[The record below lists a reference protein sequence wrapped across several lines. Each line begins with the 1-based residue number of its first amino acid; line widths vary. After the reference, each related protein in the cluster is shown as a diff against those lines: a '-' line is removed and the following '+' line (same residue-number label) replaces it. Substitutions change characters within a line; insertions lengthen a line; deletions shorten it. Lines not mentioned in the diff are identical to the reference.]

1 MHGAAIV
8 DPGQIPAAF
17 HAKISIPA
25 DSSVDWEGLR
35 VTSAADNQWIG
46 KRTIRPD
53 GEDKV
58 TGRAAFG
65 ADFAQAGMLWG
76 KVLRSP
82 HPHARIKSID
92 LQRAAAAPGVKAVMT
107 GADLVDFPL
116 DTPVLVGPAD
126 MRFVSRNVMARD
138 KALYAGH
145 AVAAVAATT
154 AEAAEAALELIE
166 VDYELLPWV
175 IDVDEA
181 MQPDAPVLHDFL
193 RTQGDDS
200 APDAPT
206 NVASRAEFTLGD
218 VDDGFGEAD
227 VVIER
232 DFKTKPVHQG
242 YIEPHACLVSVAAD
256 GRATIWSS
264 SQGQF
269 MVRNATAKMTG
280 AKLSEIRAIPAEI
293 GGGFGGKTIVYLEP
307 LAYTLSKKAGAP
319 VKMVMTRE
327 EVFRAT
333 GPTAGSSNTVRIGAR
348 RDGRIVA
355 AQACFRFQ
363 AGAFPGSPVRA
374 ASNCAFAPYAIDNV
388 KVVGYDVVAN
398 RPKCNAYRAPG
409 SPIAAFGVESVIDE
423 LAGELGI
430 DPIEFRLR
438 NAAREGTRA
447 AYGPTFRQIGF
458 EETLHAAQTHPH
470 YATPNNRRQGRG
482 VACGFWFNVGGES
495 SAQVNVNEDGTV
507 AVTTGHPDIGGSR
520 ASMVNIVAEMLGIH
534 YRNVSAQV
542 GDTNTIGFSAT
553 TGGSRVT
560 FSAGTAVSAAAERV
574 VEQLRERAAMLWD
587 IDPDAVDWHNGHA
600 RPAGAN
606 AGDFEP
612 LSLADIAAKAAQ
624 TGGPITAQ
632 VSVNAQGAAP
642 AFATHVCDVEVDEET
657 GRVEVVRYTAVQDA
671 GRAIHPSYVEGQ
683 IQGGVAQGIGWALNE
698 EYIFDAS
705 GRLDNAGFL
714 DYRMPVASD
723 LPMIDT
729 VLVEVPND
737 AHPHGVRGVGEVPI
751 APPMAAVA
759 NAIHDAVGLRLRE
772 LPMSPPKVLAA
783 LESCRL
789 RDGVKR
795 EGHH

>member
-1 MHGAAIV
+1 MTNE
-8 DPGQIPAAF
+8 
-17 HAKISIPA
+17 SN
-25 DSSVDWEGLR
+25 
-35 VTSAADNQWIG
+35 NQWIG

-82 HPHARIKSID
+82 HPHARIRSID
-92 LQRAAAAPGVKAVMT
+92 SQRAAAAPGVKAVMT

-145 AVAAVAATT
+145 AVAAVAATS
-154 AEAAEAALELIE
+154 AVAAEAALELID
-166 VDYELLPWV
+166 VDYEPLPWV

-193 RTQGDDS
+193 RTQGDD
-200 APDAPT
+200 AAADAPT

-218 VDDGFGEAD
+218 VDVGFGEAD

-264 SQGQF
+264 SQGHF

-333 GPTAGSSNTVRIGAR
+333 GPTAGSSNTIKIGAR
-348 RDGRIVA
+348 QDGRIVG

-363 AGAFPGSPVRA
+363 AGAFPGSPVRG

-423 LAGELGI
+423 LARELGI

-447 AYGPTFRQIGF
+447 AYGPTFRRIGF
-458 EETLHAAQTHPH
+458 EQTLHAAQSHPH
-470 YATPNNRRQGRG
+470 YATPKNGRRGRG

-495 SAQVNVNEDGTV
+495 SAQVNINEDGTV

-520 ASMVNIVAEMLGIH
+520 ASMVNIAAEVLGID
-534 YRNVSAQV
+534 YRDVSAQV
-542 GDTNTIGFSAT
+542 GDTNTIGYSAT

-560 FSAGTAVSAAAERV
+560 FSAGTAVSQATQRV
-574 VEQLRERAAMLWD
+574 VEQLRERAALLWD
-587 IDPDAVDWHNGHA
+587 IDPDAVEWSEGYAH
-600 RPAGAN
+600 PAGAN
-606 AGDFEP
+606 AGDFKP
-612 LSLADIAAKAAQ
+612 LSLAELAAKTAQ

-671 GRAIHPSYVEGQ
+671 GRAIHPGYVEGQ
-683 IQGGVAQGIGWALNE
+683 IRGGVAQGIGWALNE

-729 VLVEVPND
+729 VVVEVPND

-759 NAIHDAVGLRLRE
+759 NAIYDAVGLRLNE

-783 LESCRL
+783 LASAP
-789 RDGVKR
+789 
-795 EGHH
+795 

>member
-1 MHGAAIV
+1 M
-8 DPGQIPAAF
+8 
-17 HAKISIPA
+17 
-25 DSSVDWEGLR
+25 
-35 VTSAADNQWIG
+35 TSETNNQWIG

-82 HPHARIKSID
+82 HPHARIKSISLD
-92 LQRAAAAPGVKAVMT
+92 RAATAPGVKAVMS

-154 AEAAEAALELIE
+154 VEAAEAALALID
-166 VDYELLPWV
+166 VDYEVLPWV
-175 IDVDEA
+175 IDVDVA
-181 MQPDAPVLHDFL
+181 MRPDAPVLHEFL
-193 RTQGDDS
+193 RTQGVDS
-200 APDAPT
+200 AAHAPT

-218 VDDGFGEAD
+218 VDDGFAEAD
-227 VVIER
+227 VVIEQ

-242 YIEPHACLVSVAAD
+242 YIEPHACLVSVATD

-333 GPTAGSSNTVRIGAR
+333 GPTAGSSNTIKIGAR

-355 AQACFRFQ
+355 AEATFRFQ
-363 AGAFPGSPVRA
+363 AGAFPGSPVRG

-423 LAGELGI
+423 LARKLGL
-430 DPIEFRLR
+430 DPIEFRLK
-438 NAAREGTRA
+438 NAAKEGTRA
-447 AYGPTFRQIGF
+447 AYGPTFRRIGF
-458 EETLHAAQTHPH
+458 EETLHAARDHAH
-470 YATPNNRRQGRG
+470 YATPKNGRQGRG

-495 SAQVNVNEDGTV
+495 SAQLNVNEDGTV

-534 YRNVSAQV
+534 YGNVSVQV
-542 GDTNTIGFSAT
+542 GDTNTIGYSAT

-560 FSAGTAVSAAAERV
+560 FSAGTAVSEATERV
-574 VEQLRERAAMLWD
+574 VEQLRERAALLWD
-587 IDPDAVDWHNGHA
+587 IDPNAVDWNNGQA

-612 LSLADIAAKAAQ
+612 LSLAELAAKAAQ
-624 TGGPITAQ
+624 TGGPIAAH

-671 GRAIHPSYVEGQ
+671 GRAIHPGYVEGQ
-683 IQGGVAQGIGWALNE
+683 MQGGVAQGIGWALNE

-729 VLVEVPND
+729 VVVEVPND

-772 LPMSPPKVLAA
+772 LPMSPPKVLAELAAGAAEGTA
-783 LESCRL
+783 LDR
-789 RDGVKR
+789 VR
-795 EGHH
+795 EP

>member
-1 MHGAAIV
+1 M
-8 DPGQIPAAF
+8 
-17 HAKISIPA
+17 
-25 DSSVDWEGLR
+25 
-35 VTSAADNQWIG
+35 TSAANNQWIG

-92 LQRAAAAPGVKAVMT
+92 LDRAAAAPGVKAVMT

-154 AEAAEAALELIE
+154 AQAAEAALGLID
-166 VDYELLPWV
+166 VDYEPLPWV

-181 MQPDAPVLHDFL
+181 MQPEAPVLHEFL

-200 APDAPT
+200 AADAPT

-280 AKLSEIRAIPAEI
+280 AKLAEIRAIPAEI

-333 GPTAGSSNTVRIGAR
+333 GPTAGSSNTIKIGAR

-355 AQACFRFQ
+355 GEASFRFQ
-363 AGAFPGSPVRA
+363 AGAFPGSPVRG

-423 LAGELGI
+423 LARELDL
-430 DPIEFRLR
+430 DPIEFRLK
-438 NAAREGTRA
+438 NAAKEGTRA
-447 AYGPTFRQIGF
+447 AYGPTFRRIGF
-458 EETLHAAQTHPH
+458 EETLHAVQNHPH
-470 YATPNNRRQGRG
+470 YAASKNRRQGRG

-520 ASMVNIVAEMLGIH
+520 ASMVNIVAETLGIH
-534 YRNVSAQV
+534 YRNVSVQV
-542 GDTNTIGFSAT
+542 GDTNTIGYSAT

-560 FSAGTAVSAAAERV
+560 FSAGTAVSEASVRV
-574 VEQLRERAAMLWD
+574 VEQLRERAALLWD
-587 IDPDAVDWHNGHA
+587 IDPDAVEWNGGHA

-612 LSLADIAAKAAQ
+612 LSLAALAAKAAQ

-642 AFATHVCDVEVDEET
+642 AFATHVCDVEVDQET
-657 GRVEVVRYTAVQDA
+657 GRVEVIRYTAVQDA
-671 GRAIHPSYVEGQ
+671 GRAIHPGYVEGQ

-729 VLVEVPND
+729 IVVEVPND

-759 NAIHDAVGLRLRE
+759 NAIYDAVGLRLRE

-783 LESCRL
+783 LTAGEERT
-789 RDGVKR
+789 
-795 EGHH
+795 

>member
-1 MHGAAIV
+1 M
-8 DPGQIPAAF
+8 
-17 HAKISIPA
+17 
-25 DSSVDWEGLR
+25 
-35 VTSAADNQWIG
+35 TSEIDNQWIG

-82 HPHARIKSID
+82 HPHARIVSID
-92 LQRAAAAPGVKAVMT
+92 LDRAAAAPGVKAVMS

-154 AEAAEAALELIE
+154 AEAAQAALELID
-166 VDYELLPWV
+166 VDYEPLPWV
-175 IDVDEA
+175 IDVDDA
-181 MQPDAPVLHDFL
+181 MQPDAPVLHEFL

-200 APDAPT
+200 AADAPT

-218 VDDGFGEAD
+218 VEDGFAEAD

-333 GPTAGSSNTVRIGAR
+333 GPTAGSSNTIKIGAR

-355 AQACFRFQ
+355 AEATFRFQ
-363 AGAFPGSPVRA
+363 AGAFPGSPVRG

-423 LAGELGI
+423 LANEIGV
-430 DPIEFRLR
+430 DPIEFRLK

-447 AYGPTFRQIGF
+447 AYGPTFRRIGF
-458 EETLHAAQTHPH
+458 EETLHAAQDHPH
-470 YATPNNRRQGRG
+470 YATPKNGRQGRG

-520 ASMVNIVAEMLGIH
+520 ASMVNIVAETLGIH
-534 YRNVSAQV
+534 YHNVSVQV
-542 GDTNTIGFSAT
+542 GDTNTIGYSAT

-560 FSAGTAVSAAAERV
+560 FSAGTAVSEATERV
-574 VEQLRERAAMLWD
+574 VEQLRERAALLWD
-587 IDPDAVDWHNGHA
+587 IDADAVDWNNGHA

-612 LSLADIAAKAAQ
+612 LSLAELAAKAAQ
-624 TGGPITAQ
+624 TGGPITAH

-657 GRVEVVRYTAVQDA
+657 GRVEVIRYTAVQDA
-671 GRAIHPSYVEGQ
+671 GRAIHPGYVEGQ
-683 IQGGVAQGIGWALNE
+683 MQGGVAQGIGWALNE

-729 VLVEVPND
+729 VVVEVPND

-783 LESCRL
+783 LAAGDDETP
-789 RDGVKR
+789 
-795 EGHH
+795 

>member
-1 MHGAAIV
+1 MG
-8 DPGQIPAAF
+8 
-17 HAKISIPA
+17 
-25 DSSVDWEGLR
+25 EETNNR
-35 VTSAADNQWIG
+35 WIG
-46 KRTIRPD
+46 KNTIRPD

-58 TGRAAFG
+58 TGRATFG
-65 ADFAQAGMLWG
+65 ADFAQPGMLWG
-76 KVLRSP
+76 KVVRSP
-82 HPHARIKSID
+82 HPHARIRSID
-92 LQRAAAAPGVKAVMT
+92 TARAAAAPGVKAVMT
-107 GADLVDFPL
+107 GDDLVHFPL
-116 DTPVLVGPAD
+116 DTPVMVGPAD
-126 MRFVSRNVMARD
+126 LRFVSRNVMARD

-145 AVAAVAATT
+145 AVAAVAAATP
-154 AEAAEAALELIE
+154 EAAEAALELIE
-166 VDYELLPWV
+166 VEYEPLPWV
-175 IDVDEA
+175 LDVDEA

-193 RTQGDDS
+193 RTAGDDS

-206 NVASRAEFTLGD
+206 NVASRMTITLGD
-218 VDDGFGEAD
+218 IDDGFAEAD

-232 DFKTKPVHQG
+232 HFRTKPVHQG

-269 MVRNATAKMTG
+269 MVRNATARMTG
-280 AKLSEIRAIPAEI
+280 ARLSDIRAIPAEI

-307 LAYTLSKKAGAP
+307 LAYVLSHKAGAP

-333 GPTAGSSNTVRIGAR
+333 GPTSGSSNTVKIGAR

-355 AQACFRFQ
+355 ADATFRFQ

-388 KVVGYDVVAN
+388 RVVGYDVVAN

-423 LAGELGI
+423 LARELEI
-430 DPIEFRLR
+430 DPIDFRLK

-447 AYGPTFRQIGF
+447 AYGPTYRRIGY
-458 EETLHAAQTHPH
+458 EETLEAARAHPH
-470 YATPNNRRQGRG
+470 YSASKKNGRQGRG
-482 VACGFWFNVGGES
+482 VASGFWFNVGGES
-495 SAQVNVNEDGTV
+495 SAHVNVNEDGTV

-520 ASMVNIVAEMLGIH
+520 ASMVNIVAETLGIH

-542 GDTNTIGFSAT
+542 GDTNTIGFSAS

-560 FSAGTAVSAAAERV
+560 FSAGTAVSEATERV
-574 VEQLRERAAMLWD
+574 VAQLRERAAILWD
-587 IDPDAVDWHNGHA
+587 IDSEAVDWKDGHA
-600 RPAGAN
+600 HPAGSN

-612 LSLADIAAKAAQ
+612 LSLAELAAQ
-624 TGGPITAQ
+624 AARTGGPIAAQ

-642 AFATHVCDVEVDEET
+642 AFATHVCDVEVDTET

-671 GRAIHPSYVEGQ
+671 GRAIHPGYVEGQ
-683 IQGGVAQGIGWALNE
+683 MQGGVAQGIGWALNE
-698 EYIFDAS
+698 EYIFDDS
-705 GRLDNAGFL
+705 GRLENPGFL
-714 DYRMPVASD
+714 DYRIPVASD

-729 VLVEVPND
+729 VVVEVPND

-759 NAIHDAVGLRLRE
+759 NAIHDAVGLRLRD

-783 LESCRL
+783 L
-789 RDGVKR
+789 DT
-795 EGHH
+795 

>member
-1 MHGAAIV
+1 MAEPCEGGITV
-8 DPGQIPAAF
+8 DDESG
-17 HAKISIPA
+17 
-25 DSSVDWEGLR
+25 
-35 VTSAADNQWIG
+35 NQWIG

-65 ADFAQAGMLWG
+65 ADFTQAGMLWG

-82 HPHARIKSID
+82 HPHARIRSINLD
-92 LQRAAAAPGVKAVMT
+92 RAAAAPGVKAVMS

-116 DTPVLVGPAD
+116 DEPVMVGPAD

-154 AEAAEAALELIE
+154 AQAAEAALELVE
-166 VDYELLPWV
+166 VDYEPLPWV
-175 IDVDEA
+175 IDVDDA
-181 MQPDAPVLHDFL
+181 MRSEAPVLHEFL
-193 RTQGDDS
+193 RTDGDDS

-206 NVASRAEFTLGD
+206 NVASRMAFTLGD
-218 VDDGFGEAD
+218 VDDGFAVAD

-232 DFKTKPVHQG
+232 HFKTSPVHQG

-280 AKLSEIRAIPAEI
+280 ARLSDIRAIPAEI

-307 LAYTLSKKAGAP
+307 LAYTLSRKSGAP

-333 GPTAGSSNTVRIGAR
+333 GPTAGSSNTIKIGAR

-355 AQACFRFQ
+355 AEATFRFQ

-374 ASNCAFAPYAIDNV
+374 ACNCSFAPYAIDNV

-409 SPIAAFGVESVIDE
+409 SPIAAFGVESVLDE
-423 LAGELGI
+423 MARELDI
-430 DPIEFRLR
+430 DPIELRLK

-447 AYGPTFRQIGF
+447 AYGPTFRRIGF
-458 EETLHAAQTHPH
+458 EETLKAAQEHPH
-470 YATPNNRRQGRG
+470 YASRKNGQGRG

-495 SAQVNVNEDGTV
+495 SAHVNVNEDGTV

-520 ASMVNIVAEMLGIH
+520 ASMVNIVAETLGIH

-560 FSAGTAVSAAAERV
+560 FSAGTAVSEASDRV
-574 VEQLRERAAMLWD
+574 VSQLRERAAMLWD
-587 IDPDAVDWHNGHA
+587 IDPEAVDWKNGHA
-600 RPAGAN
+600 HPAGAN

-612 LSLADIAAKAAQ
+612 LSLADLAAKAAQ
-624 TGGPITAQ
+624 TGGPIAAQ

-671 GRAIHPSYVEGQ
+671 GRAIHPGYVEGQ
-683 IQGGVAQGIGWALNE
+683 MQGGVAQGIGWALNE

-705 GRLDNAGFL
+705 GKLDNPGFL

-729 VLVEVPND
+729 VVVEVPND

-783 LESCRL
+783 LE
-789 RDGVKR
+789 
-795 EGHH
+795 E